1 MSPVLSRVATGQG
14 FGSIVSY
21 KRAYLASQGG
31 GAYQISRSL
40 RFNSAD
46 SAYLSRTPATAGN
59 RKTWTWA
66 GWVKRSGF
74 GGNRTIFGT
83 DFLGASYCNLY
94 FDGNNTFFLENYSG
108 GYQARLQT
116 TQVFRD
122 PSAWYHIVVAVDTTQ
137 ATAANRV
144 KIYVNGSEVT
154 AFAIAT
160 YPSQN
165 TDLLI
170 NNNQYHEI
178 SNSSSTYAFNGYLAD
193 IHFIDGQALTP
204 SSFTETSLLTGQLI
218 PKTYSGSYGTNGFK
232 LNFSSNASTAALG
245 TDSSGNNNTWAVNNF
260 SVTAGAGNDSLV
272 DTPTSYGTDT
282 GVGAEVRG
290 NYATLNPLDI
300 STGGTV
306 TLSNG
311 NLDWQVVNG
320 NGGIRGTF
328 AVSTGKWYFEF
339 TYNEKPSGGGTA
351 FGVLNVNDALG
362 LVGST
367 SGGYTYYS
375 EGVSYTKKIN
385 NNVQTDYGVSFAPG
399 DVIGVALDL
408 DAGTIAFYK
417 NGASQGQAFSG
428 LSGTF
433 APACSSGT
441 GTGTARA
448 TLNAGQRAFA
458 YTAPS
463 GFKAL
468 VDTNLTAPAIVLSN
482 TAFDTKLYTGN
493 GSTQTISGLAFSP
506 DLVWFKQ
513 RNTTRE
519 NHLYDSVR
527 GVQKALY
534 TDLTNAEATDT
545 DALSSFNS
553 DGWTMGADGGSNQ
566 NGGTYVAWT
575 WDAGTSTVTN
585 TAGSITS
592 QVRANASAGFSIV
605 TYTGTG
611 ANATVGHGC
620 AAAPALVIIKSRSLA
635 EPWSVYHSATT
646 ANGYLLLNATNA
658 YAVNSA
664 FMNNTAP
671 TSTVFS
677 LGSGTYP
684 NSNGATHVAYCFAP
698 VSGYSSFGSYV
709 AGSGEPFVYL
719 GFKPAL
725 VMIKAAVGRST
736 AYTSWYIADNKRPVY
751 NPENLPLWANQSAQE
766 GLRGN
771 GSGAYSSDLNIDLLS
786 NGFKIRDN
794 NGAPD
799 ETNFTGATYIYC
811 AWAESPFQY
820 ARAR

>member
-1 MSPVLSRVATGQG
+1 MRFVQADGLS
-14 FGSIVSY
+14 S
-21 KRAYLASQGG
+21 
-31 GAYQISRSL
+31 SL
-40 RFNSAD
+40 
-46 SAYLSRTPATAGN
+46 
-59 RKTWTWA
+59 
-66 GWVKRSGF
+66 
-74 GGNRTIFGT
+74 I
-83 DFLGASYCNLY
+83 
-94 FDGNNTFFLENYSG
+94 
-108 GYQARLQT
+108 T

-122 PSAWYHIVVAVDTTQ
+122 ISAWYHILVAVDTTQ
-137 ATAANRV
+137 GTSSNRI
-144 KIYVNGSEVT
+144 KLYVNGTQITTFSTE
-154 AFAIAT
+154 T
-160 YPSQN
+160 YPSSSY
-165 TDLLI
+165 TGGI
-170 NNNQYHEI
+170 NNTVAHNI
-178 SNSSSTYAFNGYLAD
+178 GRRTTGTDNYLSAYLTEC
-193 IHFIDGQALTP
+193 ILIDGQALTP

-493 GSTQTISGLAFSP
+493 GSTNVITGLGFSP
-506 DLVWFKQ
+506 DFVWLKNRSDADGWHQF
-513 RNTTRE
+513 R
-519 NHLYDSVR
+519 DIVR
-527 GVQKALY
+527 GGDKNLASNSTIAESDASNKNLIFDSAGF
-534 TDLTNAEATDT
+534 TLTGTT
-545 DALSSFNS
+545 GS
-553 DGWTMGADGGSNQ
+553 ADDNQ
-566 NGGTYVAWT
+566 NGDAYVAWA

-585 TAGSITS
+585 TSGSIS
-592 QVRANASAGFSIV
+592 AQVRANPTAGFSVI
-605 TYTGTG
+605 TYTGNIS
-611 ANATVGHGC
+611 ANQTIGHGLGVAPQFIIVKRRSSTEPWYCYHKFIDATVPADYDISLNST
-620 AAAPALVIIKSRSLA
+620 AARRDYPTFGDTL
-635 EPWSVYHSATT
+635 
-646 ANGYLLLNATNA
+646 
-658 YAVNSA
+658 
-664 FMNNTAP
+664 P

-677 LGSGTYP
+677 VGQT
-684 NSNGATHVAYCFAP
+684 GATNETGETYVAYCFSP

-709 AGSGEPFVYL
+709 
-719 GFKPAL
+719 
-725 VMIKAAVGRST
+725 
-736 AYTSWYIADNKRPVY
+736 
-751 NPENLPLWANQSAQE
+751 
-766 GLRGN
+766 GN
-771 GSGAYSSDLNIDLLS
+771 GSSDGVLVYTGMRPRFILVKCTTLSDRPWKIFDTSRDPYNGCNHTIYPNASDAETTAPGIRFDLLS
-786 NGFKIRDN
+786 NGFKLRTTGDEE
-794 NGAPD
+794 NGS
-799 ETNFTGATYIYC
+799 GQTYIYY
-811 AWAESPFQY
+811 AVAESPFAY
-820 ARAR
+820 SRAR